1 MGTSPASGSGYLG
14 KRRYTSKIRD
24 KKATGLKVFFL

>member
-14 KRRYTSKIRD
+14 KKQASKIR
-24 KKATGLKVFFL
+24 GQENHINEGSL